1 VDLFFKILAPTLFVF
16 GIEMTSKKRNNH
28 ILVVDDDPN
37 MIKLIQFYL
46 LKENYEITSC
56 TKGQEALSLLEK
68 DKFDVI
74 LIDILMP
81 EMDGH
86 TLLKKMIEE
95 LKIDTPILV
104 VTAHGTSD
112 NLMQMIDDGAY
123 DILQKPFTTNRLKLT
138 LRNALLHKKMTEKC
152 KGLEAKLTQD

>member
-1 VDLFFKILAPTLFVF
+1 MSTK
-16 GIEMTSKKRNNH
+16 SQKKR

-46 LKENYEITSC
+46 LKDDYDITPC
-56 TKGQEALSLLEK
+56 TKGQDALTILKTNNFEA
-68 DKFDVI
+68 I

-86 TLLKKMIEE
+86 TLLKKMKED
-95 LKIDTPILV
+95 LNIDTPIVV
-104 VTAHGTSD
+104 VTAHGPSD
-112 NLMQMIDDGAY
+112 NLMKMVDDGAY

-138 LRNALLHKKMTEKC
+138 LRNALLNKSLLDKC
-152 KGLEAKLTQD
+152 RDLEAKLSEE

>member
-1 VDLFFKILAPTLFVF
+1 MDPCFRRDDT
-16 GIEMTSKKRNNH
+16 MMSKKSPKNR

-56 TKGQEALSLLEK
+56 TKGKEALSILEK
-68 DKFDVI
+68 ENFEAI

-81 EMDGH
+81 EMDGY
-86 TLLKKMIEE
+86 TLLKKMVDE
-95 LKIDTPILV
+95 LKIDTPIVV

-112 NLMQMIDDGAY
+112 NLMQMIEDGAY

-152 KGLEAKLTQD
+152 KELEAQSSRD

>member
-1 VDLFFKILAPTLFVF
+1 
-16 GIEMTSKKRNNH
+16 MTSKKIKNR

-56 TKGQEALSLLEK
+56 TKGQEALSILEK
-68 DKFDVI
+68 ENFEAI

-81 EMDGH
+81 EMDGY
-86 TLLKKMIEE
+86 TLLKKMVDE
-95 LKIDTPILV
+95 LKIDTPIVV

-112 NLMQMIDDGAY
+112 NLMQMIEDGAY

-138 LRNALLHKKMTEKC
+138 LRNALLYKKMTEKC
-152 KGLEAKLTQD
+152 KELEAQSARD